1 MSALLGYLGRG
12 SYVSALWLLDVAF
25 HRFTCTSIYD
35 EMFWIGF
42 IQTVIVLGAVSCFT
56 LQFCGA
62 GLPVSSTSN
71 V

>member
-25 HRFTCTSIYD
+25 HRFTCTFIYD
-35 EMFWIGF
+35 EMFWLGF
-42 IQTVIVLGAVSCFT
+42 IQTVIVLGAVSCT
-56 LQFCGA
+56 LQFYGA